1 MSIYE
6 GIAGLYKSENRT
18 WIGLDSQASKVEII
32 ESNGSYRIS
41 GTDFKSGQPT
51 LTLQIAPDFTF
62 TSMSAT
68 FGQLST
74 SNGAYGFNFPTGD
87 DLSTFNQTLNQV
99 KNAPPPAQPAPP
111 AQNKRLSQVVSKKGP
126 ISISQS
132 RITNP
137 ELREARDEILKA
149 VKLEMET
156 FRNEIL
162 NEIISRSG

>member
-1 MSIYE
+1 
-6 GIAGLYKSENRT
+6 
-18 WIGLDSQASKVEII
+18 
-32 ESNGSYRIS
+32 
-41 GTDFKSGQPT
+41 
-51 LTLQIAPDFTF
+51 
-62 TSMSAT
+62 MSAT

-74 SNGAYGFNFPTGD
+74 SNGAYGFNFQTGD

-99 KNAPPPAQPAPP
+99 KNAPPPGSIFFSFTIFVSKLTSQTLAQPAPPAQPPAQPAPP

-126 ISISQS
+126 IISQS

-149 VKLEMET
+149 VKTEMET